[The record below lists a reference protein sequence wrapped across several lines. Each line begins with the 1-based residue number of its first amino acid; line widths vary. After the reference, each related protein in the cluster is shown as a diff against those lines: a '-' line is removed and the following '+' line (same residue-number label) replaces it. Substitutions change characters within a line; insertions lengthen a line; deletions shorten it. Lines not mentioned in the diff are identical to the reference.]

1 MTAAEEAAGSLL
13 PEGSSVAPAPA
24 PAAAASADRPLAAG
38 GDDPHDPRSR
48 YGAWS
53 LVPRRPEEV
62 ATALR
67 FDFDDTAPAACGA
80 NGHRFDEAA
89 KVTLARTLSP

>member
-13 PEGSSVAPAPA
+13 PEGTSAAPAPA
-24 PAAAASADRPLAAG
+24 PAAPRDRRGDHDDGPLA
-38 GDDPHDPRSR
+38 GDDPRSR